1 MEWNYVYAYI
11 NQKHL
16 NSFWKR
22 YWLFSFSEKISL
34 QWENLVGN
42 WHDIFL
48 VFFLICAAFDSYRCP
63 QNSVLQ
69 GNSLGWLTL
78 MSPAFA
84 VILICVLEWA
94 ATRSLEGSVPITLSS
109 AWGTFLLFLLA
120 VYSKEYL
127 LYFLSIW
134 YPHSFSCHGRGK
146 QYPKILC
153 LTRFVCSNL
162 SILDIKKWC
171 DSRNR

>member
-1 MEWNYVYAYI
+1 MFYYACTMEWNYIYACI

-22 YWLFSFSEKISL
+22 YWFSFSEKISL

-48 VFFLICAAFDSYRCP
+48 VFFLLCAGFDSYKRCP
-63 QNSVLQ
+63 QNSVLP

-78 MSPAFA
+78 LAPGCA
-84 VILICVLEWA
+84 VILTGVLEWA
-94 ATRSLEGSVPITLSS
+94 ATRSLEGSVPITMSS

-127 LYFLSIW
+127 LHFLSI
-134 YPHSFSCHGRGK
+134 
-146 QYPKILC
+146 
-153 LTRFVCSNL
+153 
-162 SILDIKKWC
+162 
-171 DSRNR
+171 